1 MMYDL
6 DELTDFPDPRNLDS
20 DEYGYGGELTPEN
33 LIKAYPMG
41 IFPYF
46 PYKEDMIRWYAPQE
60 RFVIFPDQIKISD
73 SMRQI
78 IRKNKYRCTINENFK
93 ETIWNCAKIDGRIH
107 EWGAWLGPELIQI
120 WIELNRRGYAKSVE
134 VWNQEDELVGGLY
147 GFVSNGCFFG
157 DSMFS
162 KESNTSKLALIHL
175 AGFMQEKGGKFIDCQ
190 LPTDHLIS
198 MGGKTIPYDEY
209 LETVQ
214 NSEPIN
220 W

>member
-1 MMYDL
+1 MYDL
-6 DELTDFPDPRNLDS
+6 DELTDFPDPRTSDS
-20 DEYGYGGELTPEN
+20 DEYAYGGELTPEN

-46 PYKEDMIRWYAPQE
+46 PYQDDIIRWYAPQE
-60 RFVIFPDQIKISD
+60 RFVIFPDEVKISA

-78 IRKNKYRCTINENFK
+78 IRKKKYRCTINENFK

-120 WIELNRRGYAKSVE
+120 WIELNKRGYAKSVE
-134 VWNQEDELVGGLY
+134 VWNEENELVGGLY
-147 GFVSNGCFFG
+147 GFVKNGCFFG

-162 KESNTSKLALIHL
+162 KESNTSKLALIFL
-175 AGFMQEKGGKFIDCQ
+175 AGYMQEQGGRFIDCQ

-198 MGGKTIPYDEY
+198 MGGKIISYDKY
-209 LETVQ
+209 LEIIEK
-214 NSEPIN
+214 SEPIN

>member
-1 MMYDL
+1 MYDL

-20 DEYGYGGELTPEN
+20 DEYAYGGELTPEN

-46 PYKEDMIRWYAPQE
+46 PFKDDLIRWYAPQE
-60 RFVIFPDQIKISD
+60 RFVIFPDQIKVSD
-73 SMRQI
+73 SMRQLMK
-78 IRKNKYRCTINENFK
+78 KNRYRCTINENFK
-93 ETIWNCAKIDGRIH
+93 ETIWNCAKVDGRIH
-107 EWGAWLGPELIQI
+107 EWGAWLGPELIGI

-134 VWNQEDELVGGLY
+134 VWNEDNELVGGLY
-147 GFVSNGCFFG
+147 GFAYKGCFFG

-175 AGFMQEKGGKFIDCQ
+175 ANHMNEQGGKFIDCQ

-198 MGGKTIPYDEY
+198 MGGKTISYDDY
-209 LETVQ
+209 LEMIQ